1 MSFFGMGGGRP
12 QPSSAER
19 IAAAEAEIE
28 LVSDMFNRYVSSKL
42 TIAALCPPGDP
53 GHPYPIRTAH
63 PSARLHEAAHSLHP
77 LTNAKLTPS
86 PFGTTGY
93 QPHA

>member
-28 LVSDMFNRYVSSKL
+28 LVSDMFNRYVSPKL
-42 TIAALCPPGDP
+42 MIAACCPLP
-53 GHPYPIRTAH
+53 T
-63 PSARLHEAAHSLHP
+63 SHSQP
-77 LTNAKLTPS
+77 LSTPLALQSQVQRCTKELTRS
-86 PFGTTGY
+86 ISS
-93 QPHA
+93 QKQS